1 MRGGRLR
8 LRVRTHNKQSRCVP
22 LSLIDVDRRRK
33 RVAEEISFA
42 FRDGVWIA
50 ERMAARAGH
59 DLGLPVDQWLSGLAV
74 GAVEAFPEPPDD
86 RPRAFLSWV
95 TAELDR
101 STAPAVEAWIIGEP
115 PGPDVDDWFGPA
127 LRRHPSEMAERRWLV
142 PSIGSVRELCSY
154 LRHDPSELAW
164 YADTKSLER
173 SVNSEDLRH
182 YTYYWL
188 PKKRGSA
195 RLVEAPKQNLK
206 YVQRRLLREIIDQIP
221 PHEAAHGFRRGRSIQ
236 TYAAPHTAREVVLR
250 FDLRDF
256 FLTVPAG
263 RVFGIFYSAGYPDEV
278 AHALTGLT
286 TNAVPA
292 EVRRERPSPRPTS
305 DARLRSPHLPQG
317 APTSPAL
324 ANLAAFALDVR
335 LSALAR
341 RFDAQYTRYAD
352 DLAISGGGELVDGL
366 QRFLPLVKEIVR
378 DEGFIVNEAK
388 TSRRSKH
395 QRQVLTG
402 MVVNQHLNLHRR
414 DYDRLRAVLHDA
426 LVNGPAAANRSG
438 HPQFRSH
445 LEGKIS
451 FVQAT
456 NPQRARKLWAA
467 FDKIDWITS

>member
-22 LSLIDVDRRRK
+22 LSLLDVDGRRK

-59 DLGLPVDQWLSGLAV
+59 DLGLAVDQWMSGLAV
-74 GAVEAFPEPPDD
+74 EAVEAFPEAPED
-86 RPRAFLSWV
+86 RPRAFLGWI
-95 TAELDR
+95 TAELHR
-101 STAPAVEAWIIGEP
+101 AVSPAVEAWIVGEP
-115 PGPDVDDWFGPA
+115 PGPGVADWVGP
-127 LRRHPSEMAERRWLV
+127 RSQPPPSEMAERRWPV
-142 PSIGSVRELCSY
+142 ASIGGVAELCRY
-154 LRHDPSELAW
+154 LRHEPSELAW

-173 SVNSEDLRH
+173 SVKSEDLRH

-188 PKKRGSA
+188 AKKRGSA

-206 YVQRRLLREIIDQIP
+206 YVQRRLLREIIDHIP
-221 PHEAAHGFRRGRSIQ
+221 PHETAHGFRRGRSIQ
-236 TYAAPHTAREVVLR
+236 TYAAPHTGREVVLR
-250 FDLRDF
+250 LDLRDF

-263 RVFGIFYSAGYPDEV
+263 RVFGIFYSAGYPEEV
-278 AHALTGLT
+278 AHTLTGLT

-292 EVRRERPSPRPTS
+292 AVLGGRPSPGPTA
-305 DARLRSPHLPQG
+305 DARLRGPHLPQG

-335 LSALAR
+335 LSALAGK
-341 RFDAQYTRYAD
+341 FDAKYTRYAD
-352 DLAISGGGELVDGL
+352 DLAISGGGELIDGL
-366 QRFLPLVKEIVR
+366 QRFLPLVCEIVR

-388 TSRRSKH
+388 TSVRSKH

-426 LVNGPAAANRSG
+426 RVNGPASANRSG

-467 FDKIDWITS
+467 FDKIDWVAS